1 MNIFLTGASSGIGQA
16 LAKEFAAN
24 GATLGLVARREDKLK
39 ELIAELPNPELH
51 TAIVCDVTDR
61 DRLIEEARKFDGAC
75 GGVDIAV
82 ACAGISVG
90 VKTQYREDLD
100 VFDKVFDTNVF
111 AMASTFHAFI
121 DPMIKR
127 KRGTLVG
134 IASVAGIRGLPGSEA
149 YCASKS
155 AAITYCES
163 LRVEMQKYGVKVV
176 TITPG
181 FAKTPLTAHNP
192 YKMPFIMEPE
202 AFAKEAVK
210 VIMVGKKYATIPWEM
225 GVLSKILRLIP
236 NWLFDKILASRKQ
249 KPRSGT
255 AGTSKAENRPVSEK
269 SPNAV
274 PTVNK
279 TDENK

>member
-61 DRLIEEARKFDGAC
+61 DRLIEEARKFDAAC
-75 GGVDIAV
+75 GGVDIAI

-127 KRGTLVG
+127 RRGTLVG

-163 LRVEMQKYGVKVV
+163 LRVEMQKYDIRVD
-176 TITPG
+176 
-181 FAKTPLTAHNP
+181 
-192 YKMPFIMEPE
+192 
-202 AFAKEAVK
+202 
-210 VIMVGKKYATIPWEM
+210 
-225 GVLSKILRLIP
+225 LSRI
-236 NWLFDKILASRKQ
+236 
-249 KPRSGT
+249 RS
-255 AGTSKAENRPVSEK
+255 
-269 SPNAV
+269 NAV
-274 PTVNK
+274 DCP
-279 TDENK
+279 

>member
-61 DRLIEEARKFDGAC
+61 DHLIEEARKFDIVC
-75 GGVDIAV
+75 GGVDIAI

-176 TITPG
+176 TISPG
-181 FAKTPLTAHNP
+181 FVKTPLTAHNP

-210 VIMVGKKYATIPWEM
+210 VIMAAKKYATIPWEM

-236 NWLFDKILASRKQ
+236 NRLFDKILASRKQ
-249 KPRSGT
+249 KPRSEANQT
-255 AGTSKAENRPVSEK
+255 EKSTNHPLSEK
-269 SPNAV
+269 QTDSALDAG
-274 PTVNK
+274 K
-279 TDENK
+279 TNETK

>member
-61 DRLIEEARKFDGAC
+61 DRLIEEARKFDEAC

-176 TITPG
+176 TISPG
-181 FAKTPLTAHNP
+181 FVKTPLTAHTP